1 MINTKLWLLKRQ
13 LGADAPQKRLQ
24 AVRKLGATNDSEAI
38 DALVGALG
46 RSGSRGAQR
55 SGGRARRIQGPG
67 GGPGV
72 DRGVAGPQRGRAGG
86 GHSLAQKSRRPG
98 RHRTHGGRA
107 PAQLADHPIPCGH
120 RVAGIGLGAR
130 TLGEQVPYY
139 VATGD
144 FKRAAMFGAPAFTA
158 LVAVLRGG
166 SEDRRVEA
174 AATLGESGD
183 PSVVKPLMAALKD
196 AEPSVRTAAANA
208 LARLGDKQVAPA
220 LLPLLKDQARNVRV
234 AAINAVGQLGDR
246 HALEVLMDL
255 AVDPEW
261 EVRTALGEALGNL
274 GDARAL
280 PTVMGLL
287 NDHDPEVRQSAAA
300 ALGRI
305 GDESTIE
312 TLLMAMVDE
321 HMGVRQAAA
330 RSLTMVDPYWERSDH
345 VRALLPRLQE
355 AMSDPD
361 PAVQAA
367 AAVLLR
373 RLTGRSAAELLAA
386 ETRPIA
392 QEEDELVGLFT
403 KLINDRDECVRLAAV
418 EALGRLE
425 LPECIPTLQQSLRD
439 ASKWVQQAAERG
451 WRPPRTH
458 GADAARK
465 QDGRGAAEF
474 AGAAAQKSFHGEIA
488 LHFCFRLALNVASAM
503 RGNLV
508 R

>member
-38 DALVGALG
+38 DALVGALDDQEAAV
-46 RSGSRGAQR
+46 RSEAVAALGEFKDPAVVRALIGALRDR
-55 SGGRARRIQGPG
+55 SEAVQEAAI
-67 GGPGV
+67 
-72 DRGVAGPQRGRAGG
+72 
-86 GHSLAQKSRRPG
+86 HSLKKVGDPAAIEPMVGVLLRSSPIIQS
-98 RHRTHGGRA
+98 HAAIALRA
-107 PAQLADHPIPCGH
+107 
-120 RVAGIGLGAR
+120 LGWAPR

-451 WRPPRTH
+451 L
-458 GADAARK
+458 
-465 QDGRGAAEF
+465 
-474 AGAAAQKSFHGEIA
+474 AAATNA
-488 LHFCFRLALNVASAM
+488 R
-503 RGNLV
+503 R
-508 R
+508 